1 MSPQRTL
8 VYRIMDRFRGFK
20 SYFLRQNETRPMPS
34 GVFHFR
40 EKDLNR

>member
-1 MSPQRTL
+1 
-8 VYRIMDRFRGFK
+8 MDRFRGFK
-20 SYFLRQNETRPMPS
+20 SYFLRQVNTRPKFS